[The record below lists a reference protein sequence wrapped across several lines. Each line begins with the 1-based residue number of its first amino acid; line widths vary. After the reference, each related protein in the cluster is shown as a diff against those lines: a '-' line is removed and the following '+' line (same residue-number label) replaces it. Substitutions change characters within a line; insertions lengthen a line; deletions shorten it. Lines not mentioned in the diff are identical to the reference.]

1 MRTDGR
7 MRGVS
12 AAAVVTD
19 IYFVYAYACMVFWEL
34 LAGYRISV
42 WSGYTL
48 YVILMISH
56 TVSMLELCRIKY

>member
-12 AAAVVTD
+12 AVAVVTD
-19 IYFVYAYACMVFWEL
+19 IYFVYAYACTVFWEL

-42 WSGYTL
+42 
-48 YVILMISH
+48 
-56 TVSMLELCRIKY
+56 